1 MVPNYSR
8 DNLFV
13 FFVSICYNGFIKNIM
28 SNKVVPDME
37 RIWL

>member
-13 FFVSICYNGFIKNIM
+13 FFVAICYNGLTENVTSDKE
-28 SNKVVPDME
+28 VPDME